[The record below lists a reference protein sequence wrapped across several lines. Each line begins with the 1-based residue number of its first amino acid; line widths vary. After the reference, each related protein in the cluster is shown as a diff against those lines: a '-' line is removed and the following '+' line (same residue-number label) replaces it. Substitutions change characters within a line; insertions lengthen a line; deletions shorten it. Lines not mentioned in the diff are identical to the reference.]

1 MTTKTTK
8 KTTKKS
14 ATRRR
19 KTVTVQ
25 QKFVRFR
32 EDVNAILFERE
43 GEADVVLSA
52 LLCREHSVLVGPPGT
67 AKSLLLDMVMS
78 WVDGATKF
86 TGLLS
91 KYTTPDELFGP
102 VSVAGLKKD
111 EYRRKTDNKLPEAE
125 FAFLDEIF
133 KAQTILNT
141 LLRILNERE
150 YDNGT
155 GGLMA
160 CPLRMAVAASN
171 EWPDEQ
177 NGGGELGALFDRF
190 LFRKIVRPI
199 SPRNRMKFLQATI
212 DVKFRDGMTLDEVDQ
227 AINEVSQMELTDD
240 AWEVF
245 GKILDELNSE
255 GIIVGDRRMKKSVEA
270 VKAFAYLNG
279 KDIADVEDLEV
290 LQHTLWS
297 DPKEQPQKC
306 ADIVMK
312 LSNPT
317 AVKVMELMI
326 QATDVINGT
335 APNEAVPKLKAVID
349 ELNDIGTDKADNAR
363 SLIQDELSKIY
374 SNIVGA

>member
-133 KAQTILNT
+133 KAC
-141 LLRILNERE
+141 LL
-150 YDNGT
+150 YT
-155 GGLMA
+155 S
-160 CPLRMAVAASN
+160 P
-171 EWPDEQ
+171 
-177 NGGGELGALFDRF
+177 
-190 LFRKIVRPI
+190 
-199 SPRNRMKFLQATI
+199 SPRDLSTSRMPSSA
-212 DVKFRDGMTLDEVDQ
+212 
-227 AINEVSQMELTDD
+227 
-240 AWEVF
+240 
-245 GKILDELNSE
+245 
-255 GIIVGDRRMKKSVEA
+255 
-270 VKAFAYLNG
+270 
-279 KDIADVEDLEV
+279 
-290 LQHTLWS
+290 
-297 DPKEQPQKC
+297 
-306 ADIVMK
+306 
-312 LSNPT
+312 
-317 AVKVMELMI
+317 
-326 QATDVINGT
+326 
-335 APNEAVPKLKAVID
+335 
-349 ELNDIGTDKADNAR
+349 
-363 SLIQDELSKIY
+363 
-374 SNIVGA
+374 

>member
-1 MTTKTTK
+1 MTTTTK

-14 ATRRR
+14 TRRR

-111 EYRRKTDNKLPEAE
+111 EYRRKTDIKLPEAE

-155 GGLMA
+155 GGLVS

-199 SPRNRMKFLQATI
+199 SPRNRMKFLQANI
-212 DVKFRDGMTLDEVDQ
+212 DVKFRDVVTLDEVDQ
-227 AINEVSQMELTDD
+227 AIDEVSQMELTDD

-326 QATDVINGT
+326 QATDVITGT
-335 APNEAVPKLKAVID
+335 APNEAVPKLKAIID
-349 ELNDIGTDKADNAR
+349 ELDDIGTDKADNAR
-363 SLIQDELSKIY
+363 QLIQDELSKIY